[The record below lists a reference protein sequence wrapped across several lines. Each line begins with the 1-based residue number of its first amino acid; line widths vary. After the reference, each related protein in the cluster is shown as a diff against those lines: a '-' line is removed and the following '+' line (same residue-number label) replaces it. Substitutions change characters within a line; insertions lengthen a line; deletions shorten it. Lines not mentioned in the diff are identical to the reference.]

1 MRLHTE
7 RLLLRPFTEDDLGAL
22 HSWDTDPEVVRYLR
36 TGIADLA
43 TSEEQLTRRIANTA
57 LPRQEGERIH
67 FAVQLASE
75 AVGTR
80 PIGEVNLD
88 LVSTEHSY
96 GEIGYVFDPDHNG
109 KGYATEA
116 ARELLRFG
124 FDELGLHRITARC
137 YPENH
142 ASTAV
147 MRRLGMREEA
157 HYVANEWLKGEWAD
171 EGVWAI
177 LEREW
182 RGRCG

>member
-1 MRLHTE
+1 MRRHTE
-7 RLLLRPFTEDDLGAL
+7 RLLLRPFAEGDLEAL
-22 HSWDTDPEVVRYLR
+22 HSWDTNPAVVRYLL

-43 TSEEQLTRRIANTA
+43 TSEQRLARRIANTA
-57 LPRQEGERIH
+57 LPRHEGERIH

-75 AVGTR
+75 VVGVR

-88 LVSTEHSY
+88 LISAEHSC
-96 GEIGYVFDPDHNG
+96 GEIGYVFDPTYHG

-116 ARELLRFG
+116 ARELLRVG
-124 FDELGLHRITARC
+124 FDDLGLHRITAHC

-157 HYVANEWLKGEWAD
+157 HHVANEWLKGEWAD

-177 LEREW
+177 LEHEW
-182 RGRCG
+182 RD